1 MEGGSGAHG
10 DPQVGSGLQ
19 GCLGTL
25 FGIEVALV
33 PPQRFWVVGQW
44 IQKSPGDFTPEK
56 EDGVPDWRRLV
67 WQP

>member
-1 MEGGSGAHG
+1 M
-10 DPQVGSGLQ
+10 
-19 GCLGTL
+19 